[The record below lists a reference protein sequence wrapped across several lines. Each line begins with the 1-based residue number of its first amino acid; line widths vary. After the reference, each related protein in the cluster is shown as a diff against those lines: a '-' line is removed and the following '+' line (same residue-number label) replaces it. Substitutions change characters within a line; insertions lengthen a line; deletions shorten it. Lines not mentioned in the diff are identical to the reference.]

1 MGAGLSGQHPFIF
14 VEAKMTPLLQDTV
27 KWMSDVLEPTEFQWF
42 DVSGS
47 TLFEIDKLDME
58 LMQNHRPPF
67 DKCIIVW
74 QGATAKVFFV
84 VMGENPAEG
93 IIIQAWGS
101 HKGERPKRLPS
112 LFYCVAD
119 EKIQYGPVDEDEVV
133 EQMDAD
139 MLLGFVH
146 GWYATL
152 AQGCQAHIAEAKDTF
167 TNRRKIAAG
176 KKPMYEWRTVLIEPQ
191 KPKSEHQGGTH
202 ASPRLHDRRGHLRRL
217 KSGKNVWV
225 RSCKVG
231 KAELGTIF
239 HDYEV
244 RA

>member
-1 MGAGLSGQHPFIF
+1 
-14 VEAKMTPLLQDTV
+14 MTPLLRETIQ
-27 KWMSDVLEPTEFQWF
+27 WMSETIDPTEVQWF
-42 DVSGS
+42 DVSDS
-47 TLFEIDKLDME
+47 TLFEIDKLDIE
-58 LMQNHRPPF
+58 LLQDHRPPF

-74 QGATAKVFFV
+74 QGATAKVFLV
-84 VMGENPAEG
+84 VMGEDPAEG
-93 IIIQAWGS
+93 IIIQGWGS
-101 HKGERPKRLPS
+101 HKGEKPKKLPS

-119 EKIQYGPVDEDEVV
+119 GKIHYGPVEEDEVV

-139 MLLGFVH
+139 MLIGFVH

-152 AQGCQAHIAEAKDTF
+152 DHGCQAHMAEVKDTF

-191 KPKSEHQGGTH
+191 KPKSVHQGGTH